1 MARVTRP
8 ERWLDRELAR
18 SATPRRASVIIAAV
32 TTAITIG
39 AGLLMTV
46 VDRHDFPTIGGGL
59 WWAVQTVTT
68 VGYGDKVPVTTAG
81 RILAAIVMLQGIG
94 LVTVI
99 TAAITSSFVGRQRAA
114 RSDSAAASEE
124 LRSIDARLGR
134 IEAALA
140 ARDE

>member
-99 TAAITSSFVGRQRAA
+99 TAAITSSFVGRQRA
-114 RSDSAAASEE
+114 RSDSGPTAEE
-124 LRSIDARLGR
+124 LASIDARLGR

>member
-8 ERWLDRELAR
+8 ERWLDRELTRA
-18 SATPRRASVIIAAV
+18 ATPRRASVIIAAV

-99 TAAITSSFVGRQRAA
+99 TAAI
-114 RSDSAAASEE
+114 
-124 LRSIDARLGR
+124 
-134 IEAALA
+134 
-140 ARDE
+140 

>member
-8 ERWLDRELAR
+8 ERWLDRELTRA
-18 SATPRRASVIIAAV
+18 ATPRRASVIIAAV

-39 AGLLMTV
+39 AGLLMTI

-68 VGYGDKVPVTTAG
+68 VGYGDKVPESTTG

-99 TAAITSSFVGRQRAA
+99 TAAITSSFVGRQRA

-124 LRSIDARLGR
+124 LRSIDARLSR

>member
-8 ERWLDRELAR
+8 ERWLDRELTRA
-18 SATPRRASVIIAAV
+18 ATPRRASVIIAAV
-32 TTAITIG
+32 TTAITVG

-99 TAAITSSFVGRQRAA
+99 TAAITSSFVGRQRAT